1 MKKNAIGLHRAAP
14 HGILSRY
21 WRRYPSGS
29 RVIES
34 ACSPKFGS
42 WAAEKSRWVSK
53 CFCLSAGEPQRVLHA
68 MAAMLPGKGE
78 HESGDTASNALAPAW
93 PSMCARQAQIMAPG
107 RFCYLPRPN
116 TRPTRK
122 GRAGQTPQN
131 PARCN
136 SGGRAGA
143 SPVCPSVRAHAR
155 GTVRVSVCGHAS
167 QSANFLICRDF
178 WRSATRRGM
187 TWRGEV

>member
-1 MKKNAIGLHRAAP
+1 MHARLNLEFGTATQKKSVRKMLLCRARAS
-14 HGILSRY
+14 H
-21 WRRYPSGS
+21 
-29 RVIES
+29 S
-34 ACSPKFGS
+34 ACCTQWPP
-42 WAAEKSRWVSK
+42 
-53 CFCLSAGEPQRVLHA
+53 CFL
-68 MAAMLPGKGE
+68 GKGE
-78 HESGDTASNALAPAW
+78 HEPGDTASNALAPAW

-155 GTVRVSVCGHAS
+155 GTVRVSVCGHAECEFLNLPRFKPLLSS
-167 QSANFLICRDF
+167 QPGKEPLPRQNL
-178 WRSATRRGM
+178 
-187 TWRGEV
+187 